1 MIFYTKPHKPFDLDK
16 IFYIDNNTT
25 LFLLINK
32 TITLTLR
39 ERERE
44 REERGRKTVTKHAI

>member
-1 MIFYTKPHKPFDLDK
+1 MIFYTKLHKPFDLDK
-16 IFYIDNNTT
+16 RFYIDNNTT

-39 ERERE
+39 ERKKEKK
-44 REERGRKTVTKHAI
+44 GRKTVTKHAI